1 MISGSALPE
10 QPGSV
15 VFYPF
20 NAQSNMNAVTQ
31 RAFHHVLTLHGESNK
46 LASFRPAARLYD
58 YICVAGPVAIDRY
71 IENQIFTPQDIDGG
85 RLVQMGDS
93 FVQRMNWLTRADDDD
108 EGVVLYCPT
117 WEGFGTQTANYSSV
131 VDGIGFEQVGRAA
144 AAMGHRRIVI
154 KPHPYQGMLRPSMW
168 SHFFRGTRALRDQG
182 FDVTLALDDVPAP
195 IKALIRLNLPRMP
208 RVAQSAVHP
217 LKVHFSVTDV
227 SGMEAVLL
235 TSKIPA
241 LITEVISQPVP
252 SRLTDV
258 LVQKMLSRDSD
269 VADMTV
275 RYLDHADAID
285 EQHKAQVFGLQDHK
299 LAAMTGSERMS
310 WLTSYAQADA
320 FWRVT

>member
-1 MISGSALPE
+1 
-10 QPGSV
+10 
-15 VFYPF
+15 
-20 NAQSNMNAVTQ
+20 
-31 RAFHHVLTLHGESNK
+31 
-46 LASFRPAARLYD
+46 
-58 YICVAGPVAIDRY
+58 
-71 IENQIFTPQDIDGG
+71 
-85 RLVQMGDS
+85 
-93 FVQRMNWLTRADDDD
+93 
-108 EGVVLYCPT
+108 
-117 WEGFGTQTANYSSV
+117 
-131 VDGIGFEQVGRAA
+131 
-144 AAMGHRRIVI
+144 
-154 KPHPYQGMLRPSMW
+154 MW

-195 IKALIRLNLPRMP
+195 IKALIRLNLPRIP
-208 RVAQSAVHP
+208 RVAQSASHP
-217 LKVHFSVTDV
+217 LKVRFSVTDV

-285 EQHKAQVFGLQDHK
+285 EQHKAQVFGMQDHK

-320 FWRVT
+320 FWRAT